1 MTLGTRVEGVY
12 SERYVSSRG
21 EVGAFPVEG
30 KRDDKK
36 ACDRKGVTDRNRLI
50 TDEPMAGSSIDVH
63 QWHAIKQGFKAKMFP
78 VTFKAGQR
86 GMNPAISYMVLL
98 PVGPSTIPA
107 ILESNLATHEGM

>member
-36 ACDRKGVTDRNRLI
+36 ACHRKGVTDRNRLI
-50 TDEPMAGSSIDVH
+50 TLWGLVHPLMSINGTPTSKDS
-63 QWHAIKQGFKAKMFP
+63 KQKCF
-78 VTFKAGQR
+78 Q
-86 GMNPAISYMVLL
+86 
-98 PVGPSTIPA
+98 
-107 ILESNLATHEGM
+107 